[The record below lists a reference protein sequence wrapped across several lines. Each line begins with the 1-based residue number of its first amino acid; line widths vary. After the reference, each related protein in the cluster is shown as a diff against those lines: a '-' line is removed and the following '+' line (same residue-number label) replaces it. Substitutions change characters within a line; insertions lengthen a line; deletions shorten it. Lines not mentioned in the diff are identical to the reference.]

1 MRFFIWFIALL
12 LGSHVA
18 VWAQQKGAPGKDV
31 VKNPAMDMSQPP
43 SPDMFKPLPELKGV
57 VSWKTL
63 GQVTPVKQ
71 KDRFVPQ
78 FAKDIEALDKKE
90 VKLQGFMMPLDT
102 GEKQKRF
109 LLTSMPPSCAFCMP
123 GGRPTL
129 EVQERS
135 RSSTLRSTS
144 VPAISSCSSTT
155 RLVFYYPD
163 DAVAA
168 PISFYP
174 SRYTALCDPAPNPG
188 LIWPRCAVAQQAAVS
203 HALWHAHDILQ
214 GTSTT

>member
-12 LGSHVA
+12 LGSQVA
-18 VWAQQKGAPGKDV
+18 VWAQQKAVPGKDV

-63 GQVTPVKQ
+63 EKVTPVKQ

-123 GGRPTL
+123 GGPDQL
-129 EVQERS
+129 VEVQAKNPVKYGFDPIIV
-135 RSSTLRSTS
+135 TGKFVVLKDD
-144 VPAISSCSSTT
+144 PMGLYY
-155 RLVFYYPD
+155 RLT
-163 DAVAA
+163 DAVA
-168 PISFYP
+168 
-174 SRYTALCDPAPNPG
+174 
-188 LIWPRCAVAQQAAVS
+188 VAQ
-203 HALWHAHDILQ
+203 
-214 GTSTT
+214 